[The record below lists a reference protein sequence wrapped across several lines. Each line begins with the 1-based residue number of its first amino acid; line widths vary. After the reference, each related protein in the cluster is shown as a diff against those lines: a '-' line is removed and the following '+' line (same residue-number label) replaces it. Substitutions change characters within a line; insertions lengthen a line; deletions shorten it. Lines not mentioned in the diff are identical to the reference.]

1 MSGHMAVK
9 EREAVSKPQDCPAFE
24 KCEAPLC
31 PLDPGVGRA
40 RWFPDEPI
48 CRAEKYQE
56 LAWINKQRDIR
67 RKLGRKPDI
76 GFFTISKLRAVTVNR
91 DLLGIDPDGVRAS
104 ARRPKGRRSSR
115 GEEGK
120 AMGKVILVAVEYEG
134 SPGRVLRKVE
144 DALTALGEADTN
156 IKSIRLF
163 GEQKPRTQSVKP
175 SATKKKATV
184 STVKAAKAAKTEK
197 AAKGAAKKK
206 TPKPREAKAKQRKSS
221 QAAAG
226 KQGRLKGID

>member
-1 MSGHMAVK
+1 MAVD
-9 EREAVSKPQDCPAFE
+9 ELGPRSRPEDCPAFE

-31 PLDPGVGRA
+31 PLDLGVGRA

-76 GFFTISKLRAVTVNR
+76 GFFTIRKLRAVTVNR
-91 DLLGIDPDGVRAS
+91 NLLGIDPDGVHVS
-104 ARRPKGRRSSR
+104 QRRPKSRRKAR
-115 GEEGK
+115 GKEQQ

-134 SPGRVLRKVE
+134 SPGRVSRKVE
-144 DALTALGEADTN
+144 EALTVLGDADTN

-163 GEQKPRTQSVKP
+163 GEQKPRTQ
-175 SATKKKATV
+175 
-184 STVKAAKAAKTEK
+184 TVKSSAVKKTSVVKTAKAAN
-197 AAKGAAKKK
+197 AAKDAAKKK
-206 TPKPREAKAKQRKSS
+206 TPKRREAEAKQRKSS
-221 QAAAG
+221 RAAVG